1 MKTNFQTLEIF
12 NNGPLVI
19 LKLSRPE
26 KRNALNPLMIAELQE
41 VFAELALNSEA
52 VILNL
57 VGKGQSFCAGAD
69 LNWIQSMSQYS
80 EEKINAEFSELGK
93 MLSMLYHLPQITIS
107 MVHGTV
113 YGGGIGLFSACDYVM
128 SAPETTFSFSEI
140 KLGLVPATI
149 APYAIQRIGP
159 SKAKK
164 LFLTGERFDENYATS
179 ISLVD
184 EVVKADTQA
193 LNYQTLTELLLTQPR
208 PAIRSM
214 KNLFRMVE
222 QGTISSEKFSE
233 ASKLIASLIKS
244 KESQNLLSKFFGKD

>member
-19 LKLSRPE
+19 LKLNRPE

-41 VFAELALNSEA
+41 AFAELALNSEV
-52 VILNL
+52 VILNI

-69 LNWIQSMSQYS
+69 LNWIQSMSLLS
-80 EEKINAEFSELGK
+80 EEKISDEFSELGK
-93 MLSMLYHLPQITIS
+93 MLSMLYHLPQITIA

-128 SAPETTFSFSEI
+128 SAPGTTFSFSEI

-164 LFLTGERFDENYATS
+164 LFLTGERFDENYAAS

-208 PAIRSM
+208 PAIRSI

-244 KESQNLLSKFFGKD
+244 KKSQNLLSKFFGKD